1 MDAGK
6 MNVNFVDDQ
15 LDGISGIVTSPEL
28 FKPLA
33 FRFDDW
39 RGAMIYNTATDATL
53 YNSQLPWLD
62 KDDAQEVLAEISRV
76 IVAYLRGK
84 FEQAA

>member
-53 YNSQLPWLD
+53 YNSCLGST
-62 KDDAQEVLAEISRV
+62 KMTHR
-76 IVAYLRGK
+76 K
-84 FEQAA
+84 FLLKSTE

>member
-1 MDAGK
+1 MDTSK

-28 FKPLA
+28 FKSIA
-33 FRFDDW
+33 FRYDEW
-39 RGAMIYNTATDATL
+39 RGPMIHNTVTDATL

-62 KDDAQEVLAEISRV
+62 KDDAQEVLAEINRV
-76 IVAYLRGK
+76 IVAYLREK